1 MRKRPMVAR
10 VVVALMVWRTAG
22 LFWAPLGWL
31 RFSACHRVLFLVT
44 WVTKLCIDTLCKVCI
59 SLAWPLSC
67 SPVGNGVGVP
77 LHTPP
82 HSGINYIILG
92 SAVGGSALFLICLI
106 LLCVICVC
114 LCCCCRGRRSKRA
127 RRKKKTEQ
135 QVARGFPNRLCDDGN
150 IHAAPVSPPG
160 DVGYPVLQP
169 THSMSSVA
177 YPQLQPAYSLGTFS
191 TLGEPPAYSGL
202 VSLVEGEEE
211 A

>member
-1 MRKRPMVAR
+1 MVASSCCFDD
-10 VVVALMVWRTAG
+10 MEDC
-22 LFWAPLGWL
+22 WAVLGAAVMATVFCMPSCTVSCYL
-31 RFSACHRVLFLVT
+31 GHQT
-44 WVTKLCIDTLCKVCI
+44 MCIGTLCKVCI
-59 SLAWPLSC
+59 SLAVPLSC

-77 LHTPP
+77 LHTTP

-92 SAVGGSALFLICLI
+92 SAVGGSALFLLCLT

-127 RRKKKTEQ
+127 RRKMKKQQ
-135 QVARGFPNRLCDDGN
+135 QVARGFPNRVCDDGN
-150 IHAAPVSPPG
+150 IHVTPVSQSA
-160 DVGYPVLQP
+160 DAGYPVLQP

-211 A
+211 T